1 MIGDELIKEGFRVW
15 EVVCVEGYGEV
26 EEAVLVRV
34 VVISRVVVIVIV
46 VVIICICI

>member
-34 VVISRVVVIVIV
+34 VVISRVVIV